1 MRPALML
8 PIALC
13 APLAAGCLELLE
25 PQRDPPRL
33 PGTRNIL
40 FVGNSHTYTNDLPR
54 MVRDLARSMGDTGL
68 RVASVAEANY
78 ALSDHY
84 ATGVVHEALAGSAWR
99 WVVLQ
104 QGTSALPESQVHL
117 QTWARAWAP
126 HIRTAGAEPVFYQI
140 WPSSGRR
147 FDAAAALLSYATA
160 ATVTEG
166 ILAPAG
172 DAFTAALAATP
183 PLDPYS
189 SDGLHANREGTYLA
203 AVVLIE
209 RMLGIPPESLPPR
222 IPGGGSDSVRVRR
235 LQAAARVALDRTPAR
250 PGIDAELPLAQSP
263 DARVIDSDTLFF
275 AEGLAADPRDG
286 TLLITSLRHR
296 DVLVVSPTGS
306 RRWLLGAD
314 ANVGA
319 VMGAVFDSARAA
331 VWLTTARLPHMAPRA
346 ADEGVV
352 AELLEVSYPDGA
364 LRRRLRLGAG
374 DGMPGEIALAPDG
387 SVLVSDGLRGVL
399 YRLRRNAA
407 ELETVRSAL
416 LRSPQGIAVT
426 ATGDVAYVADWSRG
440 LFRWDLATDSLA
452 PLTAADGRT
461 LRGVDGL
468 RVHAGA
474 LIAIHNG
481 STPNRVMR
489 VRLDAAGRAL
499 TGADVLDAPSD
510 LEGEMTVG
518 VVLGDRFVY
527 VASSAWPFWT
537 ETGER
542 RAHERALPPVVLRS
556 VPLPQ

>member
-1 MRPALML
+1 MRPSVLL

-54 MVRDLARSMGDTGL
+54 MVRDLARSMGDTAL

-84 ATGVVHEALAGSAWR
+84 ATGVVHAALERSSWR

-104 QGTSALPESQVHL
+104 QGTSALPESQLHL

-189 SDGLHANREGTYLA
+189 GDGLHANREGTYLA

-209 RMLGIPPESLPPR
+209 RMLGIQPESLPPR
-222 IPGGGSDSVRVRR
+222 IPGGAADSARVRR

-250 PGIDAELPLAQSP
+250 PGIGTEIPLAQAP
-263 DARVIDSDTLFF
+263 DARVIDPDTLFF

-296 DVLVVSPTGS
+296 NALVVPPTGP
-306 RRWLLGAD
+306 RRWLLARD

-319 VMGAVFDSARAA
+319 VMGAVFDAARST
-331 VWLTTARLPHMAPRA
+331 VWLTTARLPHMAPRPGDDA
-346 ADEGVV
+346 IV

-364 LRRRLRLGAG
+364 LRRRLPLGAG

-399 YRLRRNAA
+399 YRLRRDATA
-407 ELETVRSAL
+407 LETVRSAL
-416 LRSPQGIAVT
+416 LRSPQGIAVMP
-426 ATGDVAYVADWSRG
+426 TGDVAYVADWSRG

-452 PLTAADGRT
+452 PVTAADGRT

-489 VRLDAAGRAL
+489 VRLDEAGRAL
-499 TGADVLDAPSD
+499 AGVDVLDAPTD

-518 VVLGDRFVY
+518 VVLGERFVY

-537 ETGER
+537 EAGER
-542 RAHERALPPVVLRS
+542 RAPERALPPVVLRS
-556 VPLPQ
+556 LPLPR